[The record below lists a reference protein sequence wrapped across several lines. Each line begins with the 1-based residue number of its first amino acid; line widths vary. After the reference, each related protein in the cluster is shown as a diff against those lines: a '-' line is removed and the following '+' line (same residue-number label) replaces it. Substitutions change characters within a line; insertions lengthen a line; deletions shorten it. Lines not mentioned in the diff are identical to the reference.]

1 MRKFYKLAE
10 RLMWSSIVVAFVAF
24 PWLAANYSMI

>member
-1 MRKFYKLAE
+1 MRKIYKLAE

-24 PWLAANYSMI
+24 PFLAANYSMI

>member
-1 MRKFYKLAE
+1 MKKFYKMAE

-24 PWLAANYSMI
+24 PFLAANFSMI

>member
-1 MRKFYKLAE
+1 MKKFCKRAE
-10 RLMWSSIVVAFVAF
+10 KLMWSSIVVAFVAF

>member
-1 MRKFYKLAE
+1 MKKLYKMAE
-10 RLMWSSIVVAFVAF
+10 KLMWSSIVVAFVAF

>member
-1 MRKFYKLAE
+1 MKKLYKMAE

-24 PWLAANYSMI
+24 PFLAANYSMI

>member
-10 RLMWSSIVVAFVAF
+10 KLMWSSVVIAFVAF
-24 PWLAANYSMI
+24 PWLAANHSMI

>member
-1 MRKFYKLAE
+1 MHKFYKMAE
-10 RLMWSSIVVAFVAF
+10 KLMWSSIVVAFVTF

>member
-1 MRKFYKLAE
+1 MKKFYKLAE
-10 RLMWSSIVVAFVAF
+10 KLMWSSVVIAFVAF

>member
-1 MRKFYKLAE
+1 MHKFYKLAE
-10 RLMWSSIVVAFVAF
+10 KLMWSSIVVAFVAF

>member
-1 MRKFYKLAE
+1 MHKFYKMAE
-10 RLMWSSIVVAFVAF
+10 KLRWSSIVVAFVAF

>member
-10 RLMWSSIVVAFVAF
+10 KLMWSSIVVAF

>member
-1 MRKFYKLAE
+1 MRKFYKMAE
-10 RLMWSSIVVAFVAF
+10 KLMWISIVVAFVAF

>member
-1 MRKFYKLAE
+1 MRKFYNMAE
-10 RLMWSSIVVAFVAF
+10 KLMWSSIVVAFVAF

>member
-1 MRKFYKLAE
+1 MHNFYKMAE
-10 RLMWSSIVVAFVAF
+10 KLMWSSIVVAFVAF

>member
-10 RLMWSSIVVAFVAF
+10 KIMWSSIVVAFVAF
-24 PWLAANYSMI
+24 PYLAANYSML

>member
-1 MRKFYKLAE
+1 MHKFYKMAE
-10 RLMWSSIVVAFVAF
+10 KLMWSSSVVAFVAF